1 MQIELYS
8 ITWNERRM
16 LPFFLDYYGPWV
28 ERFAIFDDQSDD
40 GTAETLAR
48 YPKVH
53 LQPSHSASRSPL
65 AQLGART
72 QGNGFARSLLGGH
85 RERPLWRTRRYDRLW
100 PVAGIDAIRSSGC

>member
-16 LPFFLDYYGPWV
+16 LPFFLDYYRPWV

-40 GTAETLAR
+40 GTTGTLAR
-48 YPKVH
+48 HPKVD

-65 AQLGART
+65 AQPGGANAGPWLRT
-72 QGNGFARSLLGGH
+72 ELVGPASRAAALEDEAL
-85 RERPLWRTRRYDRLW
+85 
-100 PVAGIDAIRSSGC
+100 